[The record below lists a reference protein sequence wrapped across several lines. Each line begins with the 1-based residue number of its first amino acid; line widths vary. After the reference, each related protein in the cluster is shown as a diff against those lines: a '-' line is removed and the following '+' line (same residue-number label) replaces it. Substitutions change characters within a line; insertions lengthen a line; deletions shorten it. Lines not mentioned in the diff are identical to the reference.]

1 MENLLLYKSAYKKC
15 WLEAFIDCTYY
26 YQIFTFFDERL
37 NNCSCCALHFHWITK
52 HDGQFSWVN
61 WDFCRTILFK
71 CAVCVN
77 HNPLSMTILMLN
89 GTWGLRCVLVKC
101 SNNSSNHFYWCKPKW
116 DTLFFFFWSA
126 MGELCWSCNTTFVK
140 ALISCNEEK
149 VCGSF
154 LLRTTLDI
162 YTK

>member
-1 MENLLLYKSAYKKC
+1 MENLLPYTSAYKKC

-37 NNCSCCALHFHWITK
+37 NNCSCALHFHWITK

-61 WDFCRTILFK
+61 WDFCRMILFK

-77 HNPLSMTILMLN
+77 RNPLSMTILMLN
-89 GTWGLRCVLVKC
+89 GTWGLNVSLLSVQT
-101 SNNSSNHFYWCKPKW
+101 
-116 DTLFFFFWSA
+116 TLQTIFTGANQSGTRFFFFFWSA

-140 ALISCNEEK
+140 ALISCNKRRKSVE
-149 VCGSF
+149 VSC
-154 LLRTTLDI
+154 
-162 YTK
+162 